1 MAKDMTSGK
10 PLKLLLLFTVPLLI
24 GNIFQQFY
32 SMVDTI
38 VVGRYVGPFALAA
51 VGSTGALSFL
61 VIGFATGLMGGFS
74 IIISQQYGALNQS
87 EQKNYDTLKHAVA
100 MSFALT
106 AVITVLITVAMIFFT
121 RPLLEIMKTPEDI
134 IDDAYT
140 YIFIVFMGVV
150 FTLYYNLVSAIMRA
164 VGDSKTPLY
173 LLIIASVVN
182 VALDLVFVILFDM
195 GIAGVA
201 YATIIAQ
208 GLSAVIGIWY
218 LFSHYRY
225 LIPQKKHWIPTRH
238 MCWELLRLG
247 GPNAF
252 MTSITAIGCMIM
264 QAVVNSFGS
273 IVVAGFTAAGKVEML
288 ACEPCSCLGVAM
300 ATYVGQN
307 YGAKRLDRVKEGV
320 HKGLIITVSF
330 NIAVAIA
337 VLIFGRALA
346 GIFVDNSDALL
357 FEQIVSSA
365 LVYQNAVAITAP
377 FLGVLFLYRNALQG
391 LGNPTYPFMSGV
403 LELICRTVIPFWWAG
418 MWGYAGVC
426 WATPFA
432 WITAAILLGVGFY
445 LHYYK
450 LKNRELS
457 HA

>member
-87 EQKNYDTLKHAVA
+87 EQKNYDALKHAVA
-100 MSFALT
+100 MSFLLT

-208 GLSAVIGIWY
+208 GISAVIGI
-218 LFSHYRY
+218 
-225 LIPQKKHWIPTRH
+225 
-238 MCWELLRLG
+238 
-247 GPNAF
+247 
-252 MTSITAIGCMIM
+252 
-264 QAVVNSFGS
+264 
-273 IVVAGFTAAGKVEML
+273 
-288 ACEPCSCLGVAM
+288 
-300 ATYVGQN
+300 
-307 YGAKRLDRVKEGV
+307 
-320 HKGLIITVSF
+320 
-330 NIAVAIA
+330 
-337 VLIFGRALA
+337 
-346 GIFVDNSDALL
+346 
-357 FEQIVSSA
+357 
-365 LVYQNAVAITAP
+365 
-377 FLGVLFLYRNALQG
+377 
-391 LGNPTYPFMSGV
+391 
-403 LELICRTVIPFWWAG
+403 
-418 MWGYAGVC
+418 
-426 WATPFA
+426 
-432 WITAAILLGVGFY
+432 LLGM
-445 LHYYK
+445 
-450 LKNRELS
+450 
-457 HA
+457 